1 MEKLNIGI
9 VGGGFVGGATSYGFD
24 TINVEQFIVDPKH
37 GTTIAD
43 MYAKFD
49 PELVFVC
56 VPTPM
61 GPTGEINSS
70 IIESVFEELAAH
82 SADSKPIAIIKST
95 ITPAIVNKLEAI
107 YPRTVY
113 NPEFLTERNAKH
125 DFVNAPMLVLG
136 GHDTADLQ
144 YVKHCYDNFSKCNPC
159 PVHYMDLVG
168 ASMVKYTLNCFLS
181 TKVLFF
187 NQLHD
192 IFEKSGA
199 KMDWNTF
206 TDVVSTDTRIG
217 KSHMQVPGPDGRKG
231 YGGACF
237 PKDTTAMKYYAESL
251 GVPFTQLTET
261 IRSNQEIRKQYTDL
275 DAREAEQNVK
285 FDIL

>member
-24 TINVEQFIVDPKH
+24 TLNVEQFIVDPKW

-43 MYAKFD
+43 MFATMTPD
-49 PELVFVC
+49 LVFVC

-61 GPTGEINSS
+61 GPTGEIDSS
-70 IIESVFEELAAH
+70 IIESVFTELAKYEAN
-82 SADSKPIAIIKST
+82 PIAIIKST
-95 ITPAIVNKLEAI
+95 ITPAIVNKLEKI
-107 YPRTVY
+107 YNRTIY
-113 NPEFLTERNAKH
+113 NPEFLTERNAKD
-125 DFVNAPMLVLG
+125 DFINAQMLVLG
-136 GHDTADLQ
+136 GHNSADLE
-144 YVKHCYDNFSKCNPC
+144 YVKHCYDTYSKCKPC
-159 PVHYMDLVG
+159 PTHYMDLVG

-187 NQLHD
+187 NQLHS

-261 IRSNQEIRKQYTDL
+261 IRSNQEIRKQYTEL
-275 DAREAEQNVK
+275 DAREVEQNVK